1 MSELFEIIK
10 EKLPYLENAL
20 IDKMIEKSSDVTLP
34 PNQQILREGQ
44 YIKTIPLV
52 ISGLLKVITSHGDK
66 EILLYYIQP
75 SESCVMSFAFSMSD
89 EPSNIAAFTET
100 ETRVLILNA
109 EDVKSWIMSFPSIN
123 LLLLNQYNNRY
134 KDLVDTIGDLIYEK
148 LDTRIYNYLKQRVAI
163 SDSGL
168 VNIPHRQIA
177 EEIASSR
184 EVVTRLLKKLE
195 ADKKI
200 VQTRDG
206 IKVL

>member
-1 MSELFEIIK
+1 
-10 EKLPYLENAL
+10 
-20 IDKMIEKSSDVTLP
+20 
-34 PNQQILREGQ
+34 
-44 YIKTIPLV
+44 
-52 ISGLLKVITSHGDK
+52 
-66 EILLYYIQP
+66 
-75 SESCVMSFAFSMSD
+75 MSD

-123 LLLLNQYNNRY
+123 LLFLNQYNNRY